1 MGRVG
6 RYGQDCSRF
15 KLAEV
20 ETLVNDKAARKL
32 RFELVDMIKGVRG
45 MNKKVKMEKNESA
58 QTRR

>member
-45 MNKKVKMEKNESA
+45 MNKKVKMGKK
-58 QTRR
+58 